1 MVRRQGEFLILQ
13 IIFSLSELGRS
24 FQNTQLSV
32 EVSHPGACQAICP
45 GMEGLGHFQAFNTR
59 ATNSGKLKLDE
70 ENIMINI

>member
-45 GMEGLGHFQAFNTR
+45 GMEGLGHFQ
-59 ATNSGKLKLDE
+59 
-70 ENIMINI
+70 